1 MFVNNSWVSITSC
14 KLHVADILNVCCI
27 PEEIQKEQVV
37 ILSNGETVKSQD
49 AQNLPYQEPAAYA
62 TAAAVG
68 EPEEIGRDCWK

>member
-1 MFVNNSWVSITSC
+1 VSITSC
-14 KLHVADILNVCCI
+14 KLHEADILNVCCI
-27 PEEIQKEQVV
+27 PEEIQREQVV

-68 EPEEIGRDCWK
+68 KPEEIGRDCWK